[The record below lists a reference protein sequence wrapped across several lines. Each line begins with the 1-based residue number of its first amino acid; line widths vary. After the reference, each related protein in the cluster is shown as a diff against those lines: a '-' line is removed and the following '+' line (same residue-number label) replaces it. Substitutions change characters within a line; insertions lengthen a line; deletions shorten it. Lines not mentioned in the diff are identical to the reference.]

1 MAISQILT
9 GTEKIK
15 DIMDLPQQHFG
26 EHSEQ
31 LEDVKITFDHV
42 HFSYE
47 EDEVLHDVS
56 LEVPANSLTAFV
68 GVSGSGKSTMAQL
81 VPRFWDIQ
89 QGQILLNDKPVENF
103 SEDSLMQAISFVF
116 QDAFMLSDTI
126 RTNIAVGKDQVT
138 DAEVQAAAEAAQ
150 IHEFIMSL
158 PEGYNTVMGEAGIKM
173 SGGEKQRICI
183 ARAILKDAP
192 VVIFDEATS
201 FTDIENERKIQLAL
215 NELLQ
220 NKTTIMIAHRLNT
233 IKHADQICVFD
244 QGRVIERG
252 THDELLRRNGSYAKL
267 WNIYTEK

>member
-1 MAISQILT
+1 
-9 GTEKIK
+9 
-15 DIMDLPQQHFG
+15 
-26 EHSEQ
+26 
-31 LEDVKITFDHV
+31 
-42 HFSYE
+42 
-47 EDEVLHDVS
+47 
-56 LEVPANSLTAFV
+56 
-68 GVSGSGKSTMAQL
+68 
-81 VPRFWDIQ
+81 
-89 QGQILLNDKPVENF
+89 
-103 SEDSLMQAISFVF
+103 
-116 QDAFMLSDTI
+116 MLSDTI

>member
-1 MAISQILT
+1 
-9 GTEKIK
+9 
-15 DIMDLPQQHFG
+15 
-26 EHSEQ
+26 
-31 LEDVKITFDHV
+31 
-42 HFSYE
+42 
-47 EDEVLHDVS
+47 
-56 LEVPANSLTAFV
+56 
-68 GVSGSGKSTMAQL
+68 
-81 VPRFWDIQ
+81 
-89 QGQILLNDKPVENF
+89 
-103 SEDSLMQAISFVF
+103 
-116 QDAFMLSDTI
+116 
-126 RTNIAVGKDQVT
+126 
-138 DAEVQAAAEAAQ
+138 
-150 IHEFIMSL
+150 MSL

>member
-1 MAISQILT
+1 
-9 GTEKIK
+9 
-15 DIMDLPQQHFG
+15 
-26 EHSEQ
+26 
-31 LEDVKITFDHV
+31 
-42 HFSYE
+42 
-47 EDEVLHDVS
+47 
-56 LEVPANSLTAFV
+56 
-68 GVSGSGKSTMAQL
+68 
-81 VPRFWDIQ
+81 
-89 QGQILLNDKPVENF
+89 
-103 SEDSLMQAISFVF
+103 MQAISFVF